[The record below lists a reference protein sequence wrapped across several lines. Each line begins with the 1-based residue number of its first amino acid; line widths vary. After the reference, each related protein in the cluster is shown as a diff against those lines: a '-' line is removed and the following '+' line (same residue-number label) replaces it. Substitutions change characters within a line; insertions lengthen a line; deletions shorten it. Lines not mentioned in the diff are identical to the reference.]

1 MPNWCEGTVK
11 VRGIRADLKRFV
23 LEALKPISQGDSS
36 MDEYGRVACDKRCW
50 IFYSLKNGCYNS
62 KSSEYKSRHL
72 IFRL

>member
-1 MPNWCEGTVK
+1 MPNWCEGTVM
-11 VRGIRADLKRFV
+11 VSGIRADLKRFV
-23 LEALKPISQGDSS
+23 LEALKPISQGDLS

-62 KSSEYKSRHL
+62 NSCEFKSRHL